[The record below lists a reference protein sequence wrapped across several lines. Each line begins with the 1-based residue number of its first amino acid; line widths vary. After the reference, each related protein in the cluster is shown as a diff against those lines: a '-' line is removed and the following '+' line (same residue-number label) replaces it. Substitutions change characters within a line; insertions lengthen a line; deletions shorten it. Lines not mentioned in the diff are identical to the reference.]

1 MRPIISQQGRCAL
14 HLHPLTQARPLL
26 ELRRYHRPMNS
37 LDITLLYLLAAVL
50 GVVVCR
56 FFKLPPMLGYLAV
69 GVVIGPNA
77 LALAQNSS
85 GIRYL
90 AEFGVVFL
98 MFVIGLEFSLP
109 KLRAMRKDVF
119 GLGLSQVGLTILLA
133 TLGSLALDWIAP
145 DWWRMEWQTALA
157 LGGVMAMS
165 STAIVIKMV
174 AERLE
179 LESDHGKR
187 VVGIL
192 LFQDL
197 AVVPLLVLIPALG
210 SPPEELASALALAL
224 LKALLLLGLLLTG
237 GQKVL
242 RWWLTLVAKRKSEEL
257 FMLNL
262 LLITLGLAWLTE
274 HAGLSLALG
283 AFVAGMLI
291 SETEFKH
298 QVETDIRPFHD
309 VLLGLFFITVGMML
323 DWRLVLERWPLVLVL
338 VTVPVL
344 FKLVLITGLS
354 RAMGSSLGTS
364 MRVGLYL
371 AQAGEFGFVLLTLAG
386 QSGLVAPQQFNPIL
400 AAMVL
405 SMLATPFI
413 IMASNRIVMKLVGND
428 WLMQSVQMTQIASK
442 AISADKHV
450 IICGYGRCGQ
460 NLARLLEKADIP
472 YMALDLDPD
481 RVRKAALA
489 GDAVVFGDAA
499 RLQALIAAGL
509 TRASAVVITYIDTTS
524 ALKVLANIREH
535 APSVPVVVRTLDDV
549 NLTKFQTAGA
559 TEVVPEA
566 IEASLMLASHAL
578 ALVGVPMR
586 KVLRLVQDQRDA
598 RYSLLRG
605 YFHGSGDDTAD
616 DLEHE
621 RLSSLTLHPHA
632 SSIGLSLG
640 SLKLEALDVRVVS
653 LRAAN
658 GKRRDVEPDTVLH
671 VADTVVMQGTATAL
685 ARAEALLADG

>member
-1 MRPIISQQGRCAL
+1 
-14 HLHPLTQARPLL
+14 
-26 ELRRYHRPMNS
+26 MNA

-50 GVVVCR
+50 GVVACR
-56 FFKLPPMLGYLAV
+56 SFKLPPMLGYLFV
-69 GVVIGPNA
+69 GVLIGPHA
-77 LALAQNSS
+77 LALAQNSA
-85 GIRYL
+85 GVRYL

-109 KLRAMRKDVF
+109 KLKTMKKLVF
-119 GLGLSQVGLTILLA
+119 GLGLAQVGLTILIA
-133 TLGSLALDWIAP
+133 TLGSLFLDWLMP
-145 DWWRMEWQTALA
+145 DWWKLEWQTALA

-165 STAIVIKMV
+165 STAIVVKLV

-179 LESDHGKR
+179 LESAHGKR

-210 SPPEELASALALAL
+210 SPPEKLAAALGLAL
-224 LKALLLLGLLLTG
+224 LKATALIALLLTG
-237 GQKVL
+237 GQKL
-242 RWWLTLVAKRKSEEL
+242 MRWWLRQVAQRKSEEL

-262 LLITLGLAWLTE
+262 LLITLGLSWITE

-309 VLLGLFFITVGMML
+309 VLLGLFFITIGMML
-323 DWRLVLERWPLVLVL
+323 DWRLVLERWPLVLLL

-344 FKLVLITGLS
+344 FKLLVITGIAK
-354 RAMGSSLGTS
+354 AMGATVGTS
-364 MRVGLYL
+364 LRTGLYL

-386 QSGLVAPQQFNPIL
+386 QHSLVPPALFNPIL

-413 IMASNRIVMKLVGND
+413 VMHADKLVTRFVGSD
-428 WLMQSVQMTQIASK
+428 WMLQSLHMTSIAQESM
-442 AISADKHV
+442 DKSGHV
-450 IICGYGRCGQ
+450 LICGYGRCGQ
-460 NLARLLEKADIP
+460 NLARLLEKAKMS
-472 YMALDLDPD
+472 YMALDLDVD
-481 RVRKAALA
+481 RVQKAAAA
-489 GDAVVFGDAA
+489 GDAVVYGDAA
-499 RLQALIAAGL
+499 RAQALSAAGVS
-509 TRASAVVITYIDTTS
+509 RAKAVVITYIDTAS
-524 ALKVLANIREH
+524 ALKVLHQVRH
-535 APSVPVVVRTLDDV
+535 LAPDVPVVVRTLDDQA
-549 NLTKFQTAGA
+549 LKSLQAAGA

-605 YFHGSGDDTAD
+605 YFHGEDDNTID
-616 DLEHE
+616 DLDNE
-621 RLSSLTLHPHA
+621 RLSTFTVHTHA
-632 SSIGLSLG
+632 ACVNRTVG
-640 SLKLEALDVRVVS
+640 SLALEELGVRVVS
-653 LRAAN
+653 LRCKGELRKEAAP
-658 GKRRDVEPDTVLH
+658 DVVLH
-671 VADTVVMQGTATAL
+671 VGDTLVLSGTSASLIL
-685 ARAEALLADG
+685 AEERLA